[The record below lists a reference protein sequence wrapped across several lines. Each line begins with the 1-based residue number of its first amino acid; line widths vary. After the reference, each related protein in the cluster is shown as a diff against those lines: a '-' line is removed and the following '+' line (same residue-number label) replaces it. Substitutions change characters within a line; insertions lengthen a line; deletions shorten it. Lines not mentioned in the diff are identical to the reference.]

1 MQIRVKI
8 HKVFQNTGAMKAVAS
23 VTVDEAFAIHGVKLI
38 ETANGRFASMPNEI
52 RKDKDGNEV
61 HRDVCHPISSSARKE
76 LEDALFEA
84 FDEAVADKAE

>member
-84 FDEAVADKAE
+84 YDEAVAQRAE

>member
-38 ETANGRFASMPNEI
+38 ETNAGRFASMPNEI

-61 HRDVCHPISSSARKE
+61 HRDVCHPVSSSARKE
-76 LEDALFEA
+76 FEDALFA
-84 FDEAVADKAE
+84 AYDEVVAVKAE

>member
-8 HKVFQNTGAMKAVAS
+8 HKVFQDTGAMKAVAS

-38 ETANGRFASMPNEI
+38 ETKAGRFASMPNEI

-61 HRDVCHPISSSARKE
+61 HRDVCHPVSSSARKE
-76 LEDALFEA
+76 LEDALFA
-84 FDEAVADKAE
+84 AYDEAVVTKAE